1 MCGGSGGAR
10 QLSAGTGGGGAAAAA
25 RGRAALTNLTHN
37 SDTEEH
43 IAAEGTA
50 AEAGRREGSLSAVLV
65 GRKRRRV
72 VEDSDSEGEVAE
84 AGEAAERGRTA
95 MGPGRLGGGGKRGW
109 VT

>member
-1 MCGGSGGAR
+1 MLGLTCCGQGAGS
-10 QLSAGTGGGGAAAAA
+10 S
-25 RGRAALTNLTHN
+25 NLTHN
-37 SDTEEH
+37 SDTEED

-84 AGEAAERGRTA
+84 AGEAAERGR
-95 MGPGRLGGGGKRGW
+95 L
-109 VT
+109 

>member
-10 QLSAGTGGGGAAAAA
+10 QLWAGSGGGRGGGGGQGA
-25 RGRAALTNLTHN
+25 GSSNLTHN
-37 SDTEEH
+37 SDTEED

-84 AGEAAERGRTA
+84 AGEAAGRGRMA